1 VKDGS
6 SSPEKLTGKVAEN
19 ASTMVAARDVDV
31 VVASGDVGVVGD
43 VEDIEENT
51 MDTVSSSAKAPRGGS
66 MRMERQWRRAARPT
80 SQE

>member
-6 SSPEKLTGKVAEN
+6 SSPEKLTGKVIEN
-19 ASTMVAARDVDV
+19 ASTTVAAQDVNV

-43 VEDIEENT
+43 AEDVEENT

-66 MRMERQWRRAARPT
+66 MWKEQRWRRVARPT